1 MKTDSEIMS
10 ACAKEVA
17 EVLVE
22 YNKYRRSAP
31 PYCYGPGLLPFSM
44 KALGLYID
52 RAVELL
58 RKKSEQKTIWEYAV
72 QWRYRG
78 RDAEWI
84 TLPKRESLLLA
95 KENLELYQREFPN
108 QMTRIVRRQVTEWEE
123 VVE

>member
-1 MKTDSEIMS
+1 MKTQSEIMS

-22 YNKYRRSAP
+22 HNKYLRGEP
-31 PYCYGPGLLPFSM
+31 PYYYGAWLTPFS
-44 KALGLYID
+44 ATELSLYID

-78 RDAEWI
+78 RDAKWI